1 MAGIWP
7 SAFDCALVIRSLKT
21 LALRME
27 QHSLNALLIARYLE
41 SHPCVSKVL
50 HPGLPSH
57 PQHKLAISQSY
68 GHGGSICF
76 YIKDGTLVQTKKF
89 LMSLKVF
96 MWADSLGGCE
106 SLAQA
111 PLLWFV
117 VPTSFSD
124 EEVHDLGLVENLI
137 RLSCGLED
145 SNILIEDLD
154 QALVRCMDS
163 EEVNGATVSEI

>member
-1 MAGIWP
+1 MERH
-7 SAFDCALVIRSLKT
+7 SHN
-21 LALRME
+21 ALR
-27 QHSLNALLIARYLE
+27 IARYLE
-41 SHPCVSKVL
+41 EHPCVSKVL
-50 HPGLPSH
+50 HPGLTSH

-68 GHGGSICF
+68 GHAGSLCF
-76 YIKDGTLVQTKKF
+76 YIKNGTLEQTKKF
-89 LMSLKVF
+89 LQSLKVF

-124 EEVHDLGLVENLI
+124 EEVHDLGLIESLI

-145 SNILIEDLD
+145 TDILIEDLN
-154 QALVRCMDS
+154 QALMTCTQPEKQKQQEG
-163 EEVNGATVSEI
+163 EEKQNVANGDERVNGVSDDNK

>member
-1 MAGIWP
+1 
-7 SAFDCALVIRSLKT
+7 
-21 LALRME
+21 ME
-27 QHSLNALLIARYLE
+27 KHSLNALLIARYLE
-41 SHPCVSKVL
+41 THPCVSKVL
-50 HPGLPSH
+50 HPGLTSH

-76 YIKDGTLVQTKKF
+76 YIKEGTLKQTKEF

-124 EEVHDLGLVENLI
+124 KEVYDLGLVENLI

-145 SNILIEDLD
+145 ANILIEDLN
-154 QALVRCMDS
+154 QALVRCKKV
-163 EEVNGATVSEI
+163 EILNGDEVSEV